1 MSTKKKRKEKKKGQI
16 SHILVNLDRSID
28 REILH
33 RFSLLKL
40 LNSIQDRLETES
52 YSIRY
57 LKFLESNGKMFG
69 VLKDSRHNRI
79 QNQKRTLESRCEAV
93 DHRKLKAQFVSHDTI
108 PWTWIKPNIL
118 FEGRIES
125 SRVESWAG
133 AAEQARPLSTE
144 ILST

>member
-1 MSTKKKRKEKKKGQI
+1 MSTKKKRKEKRKNFI
-16 SHILVNLDRSID
+16 YSCESRSID
-28 REILH
+28 RS
-33 RFSLLKL
+33 RDPPSLFASQIAKF
-40 LNSIQDRLETES
+40 NPRHRLETES

-125 SRVESWAG
+125 RRVESWAG